1 MSKPLPGHSAANTS
15 NNTLT
20 IPQHWSAEQ
29 ALAVYELLNDI
40 QAQIWKQYDLK
51 LIALLRPDPD
61 EINDGQLDLFEFDD
75 EIDF

>member
-1 MSKPLPGHSAANTS
+1 MSKISPSPTTAYTPS
-15 NNTLT
+15 NTLA

-40 QAQIWKQYDLK
+40 QAQIWKQYDLQ

>member
-1 MSKPLPGHSAANTS
+1 MSKPLPRHTAANTS
-15 NNTLT
+15 MNTLT

-51 LIALLRPDPD
+51 LIALLRQIPMKSMTANL
-61 EINDGQLDLFEFDD
+61 IYLSSMMK
-75 EIDF
+75 

>member
-1 MSKPLPGHSAANTS
+1 MSKPLPRHTAANTPM
-15 NNTLT
+15 NTLT
-20 IPQHWSAEQ
+20 IPQHWSADQ

-61 EINDGQLDLFEFDD
+61 EINDGQLDLFELDD